1 MPIIQVTDEQ
11 VADLVRQLSPNGR
24 LNALLALAGDAATR
38 QQRLNDVEA
47 RLRQLCVARGQ
58 DWDKLSEEQR
68 ELLIDDL
75 VHEDRSCQP

>member
-11 VADLVRQLSPNGR
+11 VADLVRQLSPNR
-24 LNALLALAGDAATR
+24 QVNALLAHAGDAATR
-38 QQRLNDVEA
+38 EQRLNDVET
-47 RLRQLCVARGQ
+47 RLRQLCLSRGQ